1 MISARLFTPVGFEE
15 LVETHLS
22 IFCFLLFFVV
32 FIKSPLMG
40 GSLIK

>member
-22 IFCFLLFFVV
+22 IFCFLLFFL
-32 FIKSPLMG
+32 FLL
-40 GSLIK
+40 SLHKWVDR